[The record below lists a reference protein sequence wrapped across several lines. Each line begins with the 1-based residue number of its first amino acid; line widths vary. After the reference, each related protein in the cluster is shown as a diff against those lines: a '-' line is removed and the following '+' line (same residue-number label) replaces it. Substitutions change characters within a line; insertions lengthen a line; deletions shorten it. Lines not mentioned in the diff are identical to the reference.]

1 MHHPKVTAAII
12 PANEVTLEMNKSLCS
27 DLYNLKTNVR
37 PARRHSVFIIS
48 LLAFILCTAFI
59 FTACAERELDSIA
72 IVTCL
77 EITADE
83 DAWHVQ
89 AEIVRLY
96 DTESEPG
103 QNTEIITA
111 SGTSL
116 TQCIDNLNEAEVL
129 HIYLGHL
136 RLIIFDKSFLDS
148 ASRSDIENIINFTL
162 ENYEIRFN
170 TAIAVSAVNFGR
182 AISAESASTG
192 NRGIDLSNRIR
203 SLNTR
208 SELCDLI
215 NYAHDEE
222 SPVIMPVITV
232 SEMNDKSIAI
242 VNSDER
248 YCLNI
253 SQ

>member
-1 MHHPKVTAAII
+1 MP
-12 PANEVTLEMNKSLCS
+12 PNEVIPEMNKSSCS
-27 DLYNLKTNVR
+27 NLYNLKTPVR
-37 PARRHSVFIIS
+37 PAHRHSVFIIS
-48 LLAFILCTAFI
+48 LLAFILCTVFI
-59 FTACAERELDSIA
+59 FTGCAGRELDSIA

-111 SGTSL
+111 SGTSFR
-116 TQCIDNLNEAEVL
+116 QCIDNLNEAEVL
-129 HIYLGHL
+129 HVYLGHL
-136 RLIIFDKSFLDS
+136 RLIIFDRSFLDS

-170 TAIAVSAVNFGR
+170 TAIAVSTVDFGK

-215 NYAHDEE
+215 NYAYDEA
-222 SPVIMPVITV
+222 SPVTMPVITV
-232 SEMNDKSIAI
+232 SEMNDKSIAVI
-242 VNSDER
+242 NSDDR
-248 YCLNI
+248 YYLNI